1 MDRLCFEMKLK
12 EEERRQDG
20 MMIHDP
26 GVTLRRP
33 CLDAPYEVFESE
45 FFLFEVLRTSEM
57 ARAFARLVSTI

>member
-45 FFLFEVLRTSEM
+45 FFYIRS
-57 ARAFARLVSTI
+57 IKN